1 MSRLEEMSV
10 EEILDYLGMYLTSDN
25 FKAIVGYNRE
35 AIDKLFSEIEENQK
49 RIKNGD
55 MLDRKTAVFVKNTR
69 KDDEERLLNDFN
81 TMTFRNVLNEYESKV
96 NKSSLAILTLYNIQH
111 NIEINDSETMAS
123 QRKILIKER
132 ERAMALLGKSDK
144 SVITLAYKKKED
156 SVERVNVL
164 NSRELIRCIK
174 SNQKLSTLMNLEKK
188 KMTKIEEIDRKVGIG
203 NLTRAISVLDLKD
216 IACVDPEIGS
226 AIVQQMFYNFLR
238 EYKKT
243 HPDMDIT
250 AIEEDGTMT
259 QDMLASEEYNESMIQ
274 SIKSNCKYIDIDKLL
289 LIAAFRYIE
298 ILENGNEDEVSAV
311 VKISEEEQQ
320 LTQVQ
325 TLGVLIGLIEREI
338 KRDVK
343 IDNINMRRGEI
354 AKYSL
359 SELKEDMCRFTKD
372 RYIKKSDCEE
382 LKQRLIAGE
391 ITLKTMDESEA
402 RFIKIDGD
410 EIVNILNASDDNIF
424 YCIDNNIIK
433 KDDIYDLLTILD
445 RCSKEVFAEMVRR
458 RLLEIEEIEKL
469 FNEGIIGAE
478 HIKAIE
484 DDEVKNSINIVDKLR
499 KLYMTVSNPENE
511 TTPEERALFIKY
523 VELYKALNI
532 EGRSEE
538 EVQNASFNLISSFEE
553 DIDSHVLQELYQ
565 YGLITLEDAAD
576 WGVDLKEMLSS
587 NSIKP
592 TDLKELYAKKVID
605 IDSIRNVIVNNDDLP
620 YEEKLDLIYS
630 TFDGETE
637 EEYAIREELVQL
649 LEEKDSYKAE
659 SNGVRSKSGHQSKP
673 KSKEYVTDPHA
684 RWKLISLLDKDY
696 SKKFLPAGKEVKDG
710 HRVFLL
716 PNQNNIVIERMHE
729 RKRGKK
735 VSAYANATYVMETDE
750 FFKNM
755 DEIIIDGAINRSKL
769 RELSESDM
777 ATRIIHSKGWGTSIK
792 NYFGIEEDNSKY
804 TKEEIEEIDKAIE
817 GVNKSRKERT

>member
-174 SNQKLSTLMNLEKK
+174 SNQKLSTLMNLDKK

-289 LIAAFRYIE
+289 LIAAFR
-298 ILENGNEDEVSAV
+298 
-311 VKISEEEQQ
+311 
-320 LTQVQ
+320 
-325 TLGVLIGLIEREI
+325 
-338 KRDVK
+338 
-343 IDNINMRRGEI
+343 
-354 AKYSL
+354 
-359 SELKEDMCRFTKD
+359 
-372 RYIKKSDCEE
+372 
-382 LKQRLIAGE
+382 
-391 ITLKTMDESEA
+391 
-402 RFIKIDGD
+402 
-410 EIVNILNASDDNIF
+410 
-424 YCIDNNIIK
+424 
-433 KDDIYDLLTILD
+433 
-445 RCSKEVFAEMVRR
+445 
-458 RLLEIEEIEKL
+458 
-469 FNEGIIGAE
+469 
-478 HIKAIE
+478 
-484 DDEVKNSINIVDKLR
+484 
-499 KLYMTVSNPENE
+499 
-511 TTPEERALFIKY
+511 
-523 VELYKALNI
+523 
-532 EGRSEE
+532 
-538 EVQNASFNLISSFEE
+538 
-553 DIDSHVLQELYQ
+553 
-565 YGLITLEDAAD
+565 
-576 WGVDLKEMLSS
+576 
-587 NSIKP
+587 
-592 TDLKELYAKKVID
+592 
-605 IDSIRNVIVNNDDLP
+605 
-620 YEEKLDLIYS
+620 
-630 TFDGETE
+630 
-637 EEYAIREELVQL
+637 
-649 LEEKDSYKAE
+649 
-659 SNGVRSKSGHQSKP
+659 
-673 KSKEYVTDPHA
+673 
-684 RWKLISLLDKDY
+684 
-696 SKKFLPAGKEVKDG
+696 
-710 HRVFLL
+710 
-716 PNQNNIVIERMHE
+716 
-729 RKRGKK
+729 
-735 VSAYANATYVMETDE
+735 
-750 FFKNM
+750 
-755 DEIIIDGAINRSKL
+755 
-769 RELSESDM
+769 
-777 ATRIIHSKGWGTSIK
+777 
-792 NYFGIEEDNSKY
+792 
-804 TKEEIEEIDKAIE
+804 
-817 GVNKSRKERT
+817 